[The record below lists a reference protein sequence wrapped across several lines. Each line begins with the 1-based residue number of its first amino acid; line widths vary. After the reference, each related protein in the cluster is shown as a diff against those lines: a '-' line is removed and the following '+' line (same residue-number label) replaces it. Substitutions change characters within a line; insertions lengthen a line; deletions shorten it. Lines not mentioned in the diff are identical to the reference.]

1 VGSEMCIRDSLH
13 TLTVILLHTM
23 ESKWNILVMD
33 KKNTLSFSETIY
45 FLFIGISLEFLAL
58 SFTYLQTGQTLGTN

>member
-1 VGSEMCIRDSLH
+1 
-13 TLTVILLHTM
+13 M